1 MADGSPVR
9 DEFDLEGESDLLG
22 RRLQFLMTVARLWH
36 IASRRSAGRQTAS
49 DREETQGRWLTRA
62 RHNHH
67 QLLSLLDAVFA
78 VQLPDPVGDF
88 DTLVEYDRR
97 RMVKEQL
104 LHTIISTCLE
114 TELAVGAL
122 EGGQLSPPG
131 EKSAEEPYMAPWGPL
146 ALRLELGLQDEDP
159 AAVRAVLPA
168 FLRLFRE
175 EPLLF
180 TPLSEGGQPRQVLR
194 VRLAQSIVRA
204 LVSMLPRLGLLRETY
219 QVLKTARA
227 MELAHPPQGQGV
239 TEFNGLFQV
248 AFQGVVEC
256 VAVSSTGWGPEQGS
270 DVALV
275 DLLDSLTTPFLD
287 LWIDHSRT
295 LQLSTLEQVRTERDW
310 DGLGDFIRR
319 TDVTCSTL
327 VS

>member
-1 MADGSPVR
+1 
-9 DEFDLEGESDLLG
+9 
-22 RRLQFLMTVARLWH
+22 
-36 IASRRSAGRQTAS
+36 
-49 DREETQGRWLTRA
+49 
-62 RHNHH
+62 
-67 QLLSLLDAVFA
+67 
-78 VQLPDPVGDF
+78 
-88 DTLVEYDRR
+88 
-97 RMVKEQL
+97 
-104 LHTIISTCLE
+104 
-114 TELAVGAL
+114 
-122 EGGQLSPPG
+122 
-131 EKSAEEPYMAPWGPL
+131 MAPWGPL

-319 TDVTCSTL
+319 YGRDLFDARFLTLGNLAAYSIGEWVPISTICGTIPIL
-327 VS
+327 CIRFGSSRIWDRVW